1 MMKYDLKLAHKF
13 SSNHKPELEK
23 DKKCGCFYCLAIF
36 DPAEIIEWSIY
47 NNSCDNRGTAI
58 CPHCSIDSVL
68 GESSGFPITI
78 KFMQEMKDYW
88 FKG

>member
-1 MMKYDLKLAHKF
+1 MKYDLKLAHKF
-13 SSNHKPELEK
+13 SSNHKPELKK
-23 DKKCGCFYCLAIF
+23 DMKCGCFYCLTVF
-36 DPAEIIEWSIY
+36 NPAEINEWLID
-47 NNSCDNRGTAI
+47 NIPCDKQGTAI
-58 CPHCSIDSVL
+58 CPYYGVDSVL